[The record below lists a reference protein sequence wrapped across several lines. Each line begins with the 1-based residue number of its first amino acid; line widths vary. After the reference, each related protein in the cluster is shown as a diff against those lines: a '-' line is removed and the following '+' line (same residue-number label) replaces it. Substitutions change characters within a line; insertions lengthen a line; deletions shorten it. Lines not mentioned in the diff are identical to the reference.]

1 MVYLIIFLI
10 VLVIG
15 GMFWYRYS
23 NRVFDNKNLLESITD
38 LDHDIFVPDAKLVI
52 REEKTGFDVEI
63 GPTGWP
69 VGVSQKW
76 EISLYEDNDFYYA
89 RLIYHEYM
97 LWLSWDEPYLLCKIP
112 KCNLTGD
119 MKGDF
124 KYRYQ
129 VLWDITYNT
138 YRSYNYKPYMPDA
151 KIEKIN
157 GHIVTLGDDVFDYYK
172 YFVLCDPNHTW

>member
-1 MVYLIIFLI
+1 MIYLSII
-10 VLVIG
+10 VLLIALVAI
-15 GMFWYRYS
+15 FWHRYS
-23 NRVFDNKNLLESITD
+23 NRVFGKKNLDFNITN
-38 LDHDIFVPDAKLVI
+38 LDHDINIPNANLVI
-52 REEKTGFDVEI
+52 NEAKTGFDVEI

-69 VGVSQKW
+69 VGVSQLW
-76 EISLYEDNDFYYA
+76 EITLFEDDEFYYA

-119 MKGDF
+119 LKSDY

-138 YRSYNYKPYMPDA
+138 YRSYNYSPYMPNA
-151 KIEKIN
+151 KIENIN
-157 GHIVTLGDDVFDYYK
+157 GHNVRLGNEDYNYNK
-172 YFVLCDPNHTW
+172 YLVLSDPKFTW